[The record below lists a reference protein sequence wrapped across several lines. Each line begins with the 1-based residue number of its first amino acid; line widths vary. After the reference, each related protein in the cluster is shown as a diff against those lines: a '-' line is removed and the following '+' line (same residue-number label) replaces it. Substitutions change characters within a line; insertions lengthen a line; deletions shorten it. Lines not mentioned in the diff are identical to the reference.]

1 MRLVVGHQ
9 RDRKGS
15 SEPILT
21 DRGGFARDFNIIEW
35 FKLIGIS
42 GDKWLLRQIESF
54 GSRLVDLSL
63 VSPSFSRVLDI

>member
-1 MRLVVGHQ
+1 M
-9 RDRKGS
+9 
-15 SEPILT
+15 ILAKL
-21 DRGGFARDFNIIEW
+21 GGAVWGQFIRAEW

-63 VSPSFSRVLDI
+63 VSASFSRVLDI

>member
-1 MRLVVGHQ
+1 MNENAR
-9 RDRKGS
+9 RS
-15 SEPILT
+15 T
-21 DRGGFARDFNIIEW
+21 DRLIIFHKNDLSEW

-63 VSPSFSRVLDI
+63 VSASFSRVLDI